1 MKTKEEVAR
10 TYDKDGY
17 KLRAGC
23 LCYKDESEK
32 EILLVTSSRYHDRW
46 VVPAGGIDPGETPC
60 DAAVREVFEEAGVK
74 GSVGAFLGIFQNDKR
89 KSRTYVYSMVV
100 KDMLKPIECKERKWF
115 IVKDALFMLNH
126 RPVQQTYITTA
137 IDKKVSNT
145 VLTSSQ
151 KKVLGNLLG

>member
-1 MKTKEEVAR
+1 
-10 TYDKDGY
+10 
-17 KLRAGC
+17 
-23 LCYKDESEK
+23 
-32 EILLVTSSRYHDRW
+32 
-46 VVPAGGIDPGETPC
+46 
-60 DAAVREVFEEAGVK
+60 
-74 GSVGAFLGIFQNDKR
+74 
-89 KSRTYVYSMVV
+89 MVV
-100 KDMLKPIECKERKWF
+100 KIHLENLNYSYSFIFYLVLCPHLECKERKWF